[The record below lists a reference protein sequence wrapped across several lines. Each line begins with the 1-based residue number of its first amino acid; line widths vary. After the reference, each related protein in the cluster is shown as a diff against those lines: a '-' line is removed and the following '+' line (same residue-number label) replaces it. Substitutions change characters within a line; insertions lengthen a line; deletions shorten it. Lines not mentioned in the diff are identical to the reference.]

1 MCKIEDNLKKKYIIE
16 FIHEQRKKKTNG
28 NKLQSY
34 ISLESNNLT
43 QYLVKFNTYY
53 LIT

>member
-1 MCKIEDNLKKKYIIE
+1 MNKE
-16 FIHEQRKKKTNG
+16 KKKTNG

-34 ISLESNNLT
+34 ISLESNNLRE
-43 QYLVKFNTYY
+43 YLVKFNTYY